1 MRGSLK
7 LFSWFKIPVY
17 LHWSF
22 SLLVLFLLYMLI
34 GEGEL
39 SMEVVVW
46 QLILFVALFAS
57 VLLHEFGHALMARK
71 YGVHTQDIILTPIGG
86 IARLERMPE
95 QPKQE
100 LWVAIAGP
108 MVNVLI
114 ALLLAIL
121 ARLVVYSGDIEWFF
135 FKAFVENW
143 LSLDAND
150 TDLVMLLQDTDIQF
164 SEAKL
169 TLPRLMAVNL
179 MMVLF
184 NLIPAFPM
192 DGGRI
197 LRALLAMQLGRSMA
211 TKAASIIGQAIAVI
225 FVVAGLYYSAFTLTL
240 IGFFVFT
247 TARSENSM
255 VQLEHLLGDFK
266 ASDVQRTQFTRLR
279 GNDWMHTAIE
289 QMARGLERNF
299 LVFDLEDQL
308 LGVLKEEE
316 ILKAAKRKDTS
327 SEIKNH
333 LQVPVD
339 IVHERESLKYVH
351 YLISQKNA
359 GIVAVVDDQMQLTG
373 VIDAAGLQNFFK
385 IRS

>member
-39 SMEVVVW
+39 SMEVVIW
-46 QLILFVALFAS
+46 QLILFVALFGS

-108 MVNVLI
+108 MVNVVIAILLVLI
-114 ALLLAIL
+114 A
-121 ARLVVYSGDIEWFF
+121 RFVVYSGEIEWYF
-135 FKAFVENW
+135 FKAFVQNW
-143 LSLDAND
+143 ISLNADD
-150 TDLVMLLQDTDIQF
+150 TDLVLMLQDTEVYF

-184 NLIPAFPM
+184 NMIPAFPM

-197 LRALLAMQLGRSMA
+197 LRALLAMQLGRSTA
-211 TKAASIIGQAIAVI
+211 TRAASIIGQVIAVI
-225 FVVAGLYYSAFTLTL
+225 FVVLGLYYAAFTLTL

-266 ASDVQRTQFTRLR
+266 ALDVQRTQFTRLR

-299 LVFDLEDQL
+299 LVVDLDDQL
-308 LGVLKEEE
+308 LGALKEEE
-316 ILKAAKRKDTS
+316 ILKAAKQKNTS

-333 LQVPVD
+333 LQVPID
-339 IVHERESLKYVH
+339 IVHEQESLKYVH
-351 YLISQKNA
+351 FLISQKNA

>member
-1 MRGSLK
+1 
-7 LFSWFKIPVY
+7 
-17 LHWSF
+17 
-22 SLLVLFLLYMLI
+22 
-34 GEGEL
+34 
-39 SMEVVVW
+39 
-46 QLILFVALFAS
+46 
-57 VLLHEFGHALMARK
+57 
-71 YGVHTQDIILTPIGG
+71 
-86 IARLERMPE
+86 
-95 QPKQE
+95 
-100 LWVAIAGP
+100 
-108 MVNVLI
+108 
-114 ALLLAIL
+114 
-121 ARLVVYSGDIEWFF
+121 
-135 FKAFVENW
+135 
-143 LSLDAND
+143 
-150 TDLVMLLQDTDIQF
+150 
-164 SEAKL
+164 
-169 TLPRLMAVNL
+169 MAVNL

-197 LRALLAMQLGRSMA
+197 LRALLAMQLGRSKA
-211 TKAASIIGQAIAVI
+211 TRAASIIGQVIAVV
-225 FVVAGLYYSAFTLTL
+225 FVVLGLYYSAFTLTL

-266 ASDVQRTQFTRLR
+266 ALDVQRMQFTRLR

-327 SEIKNH
+327 SEIRNH
-333 LQVPVD
+333 LRVPVD

-351 YLISQKNA
+351 YLISQKNT

>member
-57 VLLHEFGHALMARK
+57 VLFHEFGHALMARK

-108 MVNVLI
+108 MVNVVI
-114 ALLLAIL
+114 AILLAII

-143 LSLDAND
+143 LSLDSND

-197 LRALLAMQLGRSMA
+197 LRALLAMQLGRSKA
-211 TKAASIIGQAIAVI
+211 TRAASIIGQVIAVV
-225 FVVAGLYYSAFTLTL
+225 FVVLGLYYSAFTLTL

-266 ASDVQRTQFTRLR
+266 ALDVQRMQFTRLR

-327 SEIKNH
+327 SEIRNH
-333 LQVPVD
+333 LRVPVD

-351 YLISQKNA
+351 YLISQKNT